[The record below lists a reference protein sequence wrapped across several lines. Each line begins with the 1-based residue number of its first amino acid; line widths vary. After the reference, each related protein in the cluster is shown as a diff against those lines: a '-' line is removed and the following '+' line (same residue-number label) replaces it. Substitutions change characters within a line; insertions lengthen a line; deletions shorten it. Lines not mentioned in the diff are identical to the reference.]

1 MSIPARVQERIIASL
16 KKFTPILTSAK
27 ARDVNESDTVVI
39 ITDMLSELF
48 GYEKYSEITTEHVV
62 KKTFC
67 DLAIKIGDKVKLLIE
82 VKAIGL
88 DLKDDHIKQAIDYG
102 ANAGIEWVILTNGIN
117 WQIYRITFAKPIDK
131 ELVYELNLTSIN
143 IKNENHIE
151 PIYYLCKEALG
162 KSLLDEYHSQK
173 QALSK
178 YYIGHM
184 LLTETVLDVI
194 KRELKRLTPGVRIEN
209 EEIEEVLKIEI
220 IKRDVLEGDKATEAK
235 KKIQKAS
242 NNYIRNVNTT
252 KKETKDE
259 KEASSSKPTQQVSQ
273 STTEAPPTSQ

>member
-1 MSIPARVQERIIASL
+1 MSIPAKVQERIVASL
-16 KKFTPILTSAK
+16 KIFSPILTSAK

-48 GYEKYSEITTEHVV
+48 GYEKYSEITTEHVI

-88 DLKDDHIKQAIDYG
+88 DLKDDHIKQAVDYG
-102 ANAGIEWVILTNGIN
+102 ANAGIEWVILTNGII
-117 WQIYRITFAKPIDK
+117 WKIYRITFAKPIDK
-131 ELVYELNLTSIN
+131 ELVYEINLTSIN
-143 IKNENHIE
+143 VKNENHIE

-178 YYIGHM
+178 YYIGQM
-184 LLTETVLDVI
+184 LLTETILDVI

-209 EEIEEVLKIEI
+209 EEIEEVLKADI

-242 NNYIRNVNTT
+242 NNYIRNV
-252 KKETKDE
+252 
-259 KEASSSKPTQQVSQ
+259 SSSKKDSKEDKEVNTSTTTEQVSGNTSERQ
-273 STTEAPPTSQ
+273 PPS